1 LESFVL
7 DTPFVAVV
15 VLDNF
20 VVVLVDISIQQPNSQ
35 TAKQPNSQTAK
46 QPNSQTATANKQT
59 AVVSDCRQTAVNSQ
73 KVSEK

>member
-1 LESFVL
+1 MPLFEILESFVL

-46 QPNSQTATANKQT
+46 QPQPIN
-59 AVVSDCRQTAVNSQ
+59 RQQ
-73 KVSEK
+73 